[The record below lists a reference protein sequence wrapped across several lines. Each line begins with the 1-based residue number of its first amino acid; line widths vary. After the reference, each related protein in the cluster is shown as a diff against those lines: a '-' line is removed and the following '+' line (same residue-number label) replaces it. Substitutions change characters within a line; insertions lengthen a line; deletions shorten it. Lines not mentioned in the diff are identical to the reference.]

1 MDQDLIKD
9 KRDSR
14 TYAVIGAAMEVHRQ
28 LGCGFLESVYQ
39 EAMAL
44 EMTAREI
51 PYRREVEIPV
61 FYKGQ
66 RLNAFFR
73 TDFLCFDS
81 VIVELKALA
90 SLSGIEEAQV
100 INYLKAAGYEV
111 GLLINFGAESLEHR
125 RLVFSKPLPSIKSAK
140 SAKSADQVF
149 FIRLSSMMITV
160 ASTTRQRT

>member
-1 MDQDLIKD
+1 MAQDMAKE

-14 TYAVIGAAMEVHRQ
+14 TYAIIGAAIEVHRQ

-44 EMTAREI
+44 ELTARSI

-61 FYKGQ
+61 LYKGQ

-73 TDFLCFDS
+73 ADFVCFDT

-90 SLSGIEEAQV
+90 SLSGVEEAQV
-100 INYLKAAGYEV
+100 LNYLKATGFE
-111 GLLINFGAESLEHR
+111 I
-125 RLVFSKPLPSIKSAK
+125 
-140 SAKSADQVF
+140 
-149 FIRLSSMMITV
+149 
-160 ASTTRQRT
+160 